1 METKLSNLFMTK
13 PSGLHIANMSNLS
26 ARHPSTTPRT
36 QKLTMETIVPR
47 KANPNALRCLQQT
60 QATDLLEHCTAF
72 HIDYDALK
80 YEFAPS
86 RACLD
91 LHRFEDITGKDDI
104 GLALLREKII
114 YLVEATKETLE
125 GSSDATHADA
135 IRHLN
140 GHLQGMIR
148 KTRDLKMALE
158 GEGHKYQH
166 GKPRFLVIG
175 ASKEPEEDSE
185 MEGKGAGHSSDSSGP
200 FQLESAESSFDR
212 GNWSCEES
220 SDALRRKRDWAEFLN
235 ERRLVSQIR

>member
-1 METKLSNLFMTK
+1 M
-13 PSGLHIANMSNLS
+13 
-26 ARHPSTTPRT
+26 
-36 QKLTMETIVPR
+36 
-47 KANPNALRCLQQT
+47 
-60 QATDLLEHCTAF
+60 
-72 HIDYDALK
+72 
-80 YEFAPS
+80 
-86 RACLD
+86 
-91 LHRFEDITGKDDI
+91 
-104 GLALLREKII
+104 
-114 YLVEATKETLE
+114 E